1 MYSLYHS
8 VKYQLFLMKTLLFVF
23 IYGLMCAQVYLRMVC
38 LYEVYKSMCIGMPED
53 KLGCISSWGICLNL
67 LDQIFNISGTH
78 LLSLAIALRIFPI
91 LTSLHWDENSQQ
103 HSKLLILSQN
113 IIVFL
118 PSLFSLKT
126 PNTCISPSLLSF
138 NVSLL

>member
-118 PSLFSLKT
+118 PLLFSLKT

-138 NVSLL
+138 KASLL